1 MIYINFFLF
10 GVESLLIGKTNKSGF
25 SLGTNFELLND
36 FRFGIGNSNYYE
48 KIDTDSTASAKQK
61 SQEGNYWDSFINLSF
76 DNDTR
81 NQKFQTTDGFR
92 SQYFIDL
99 PVISETGTLS
109 NTYLF
114 KYFTELYEKT
124 GVDTTMTLQLTGNS
138 LISTTTN
145 TDIIIDPN
153 GEGEIFLFGQED
165 FKISNSSRDSTTA
178 NHNITLSNEYADA
191 DIIFAVNTGSTTTEV
206 ARFDGSASAL
216 LMASGKQIQLGGT
229 STAISGNNSNI
240 TMTGNVTITGNL
252 ETAGTRTEISSTI
265 LDVEDNIIV
274 LNKKKS

>member
-1 MIYINFFLF
+1 MAQQT
-10 GVESLLIGKTNKSGF
+10 VSIGSSSND
-25 SLGTNFELLND
+25 GTGDPL
-36 FRFGIGNSNYYE
+36 R
-48 KIDTDSTASAKQK
+48 TAFTKVN
-61 SQEGNYWDSFINLSF
+61 EN
-76 DNDTR
+76 
-81 NQKFQTTDGFR
+81 
-92 SQYFIDL
+92 
-99 PVISETGTLS
+99 
-109 NTYLF
+109 
-114 KYFTELYEKT
+114 FTELYEKT

-178 NHNITLSNEYADA
+178 NHNITLSNA

-265 LDVEDNIIV
+265 LDVEDNIIQV
-274 LNKKKS
+274 DLTLMQASKSKEDQQVETLYFIGMKAKINLKQFYQRQAVIQV